1 MKILLVEDEIQLGQS
16 VVSFL
21 KQEGYICEWAKDFSS
36 AYEKISVYEYECAL
50 IDITLP
56 DGNGLDL
63 VKALK
68 KNYPATGIIVISARN
83 SLDDKIKGLDLGGD
97 DYITKPF
104 HLAEL
109 NSRLKSVFRRRN
121 LGGSSEIV
129 LGNIR
134 LVPENQEVFIN
145 NTAVNLTKKEYS
157 LLLFFISNKN
167 RVLTKES
174 IAEHLWG
181 DESDMM
187 DSFDFIYSHIKNLR
201 KKIGKENGKDYI
213 QSVYGIGYKL
223 YTS

>member
-21 KQEGYICEWAKDFSS
+21 KQEGYICEWAKDFNTT
-36 AYEKISVYEYECAL
+36 YEKISVYEYECAL

-121 LGGSSEIV
+121 LGGNNEIA
-129 LGNIR
+129 LGGIK
-134 LVPENQEVFIN
+134 LFPDSQEVL
-145 NTAVNLTKKEYS
+145 VNGIPVSLTKKEYS
-157 LLLFFISNKN
+157 LLLFFISNQN

-223 YTS
+223 YTP

>member
-1 MKILLVEDEIQLGQS
+1 MKILLIEDEIQLGKS

-21 KQEGYICEWAKDFSS
+21 KQEGYICEWAQDFSS

-68 KNYPATGIIVISARN
+68 KNYPTTGIIVISARN

-121 LGGSSEIV
+121 LGGNNEIV

-201 KKIGKENGKDYI
+201 KKIVKANGKDYI

-223 YTS
+223 YTP

>member
-1 MKILLVEDEIQLGQS
+1 MKILLVEDEIQLGDS
-16 VVSFL
+16 IMTFL
-21 KQEGYICEWAKDFSS
+21 KHEGYVCEWVQNFNKAN
-36 AYEKISVYEYECAL
+36 EKISVYEYDCAL

-56 DGNGLDL
+56 DGNGLEL
-63 VKALK
+63 VRTLK
-68 KNYPATGIIVISARN
+68 NNFPRTGIIVISAKN
-83 SLDDKIKGLDLGGD
+83 SLDDKIKGLDLGSD

-121 LGGSSEIV
+121 LDGSNEIV
-129 LGNIR
+129 LGNLR
-134 LVPENQEVFIN
+134 LLPENQEVFVNGIP
-145 NTAVNLTKKEYS
+145 VNLTKKEYS

-201 KKIGKENGKDYI
+201 KKIGKTEGKDYI
-213 QSVYGIGYKL
+213 QSVYGIGYKF
-223 YTS
+223 YTP